1 MRGVSFLKKKKKK
14 KSRKKKE
21 VKTKSSLDRHH
32 IFYVR
37 NEWNKGELEKLRMHP
52 YCIIPMDRDGIH
64 RYIHTHLAYIPVPKE
79 FNVESVIFQLKC
91 LEKHEVINQ
100 EDPIERRLAILIA
113 LFECI
118 EQPTADA
125 LKEQLRLVHEFKK
138 APL

>member
-1 MRGVSFLKKKKKK
+1 MNFLKQKKRK

-21 VKTKSSLDRHH
+21 AKTKSSLDRHH

-52 YCIIPMDRDGIH
+52 YCIVLMDRDGIH
-64 RYIHTHLAYIPVPKE
+64 RYIHTHLAYIPVPKV

-91 LEKHEVINQ
+91 LEKHEVISL

-138 APL
+138 APP